1 MRVRALGVCK
11 TQTED
16 SESKALQGP
25 DVSHSEEPCNPEAL
39 SATRK
44 TPKTLTLNHLT
55 TKNTEP
61 KIPEPQCECGVF
73 WGSRG
78 TAALCHSSRLLP
90 SLHDHGTWASNVVTD
105 FVISSAYRPYTAY
118 RNTPHFETLVP
129 YMRDRALS
137 GLYEFS
143 TRILQDI
150 CKVRK
155 GSLGSVYW
163 GLGFGFRRRL
173 SGIS

>member
-25 DVSHSEEPCNPEAL
+25 DVSHCEEPCNPEAL

-73 WGSRG
+73 WARG
-78 TAALCHSSRLLP
+78 EQLPFVTLLACFRV
-90 SLHDHGTWASNVVTD
+90 STTM
-105 FVISSAYRPYTAY
+105 
-118 RNTPHFETLVP
+118 VP
-129 YMRDRALS
+129 GPQM
-137 GLYEFS
+137 
-143 TRILQDI
+143 
-150 CKVRK
+150 
-155 GSLGSVYW
+155 
-163 GLGFGFRRRL
+163 
-173 SGIS
+173 